1 MDTRDLLEEAL
12 QKAINDLKN
21 AKPGTEEYS
30 SIEKTV
36 KELYSVLIESD
47 KSSTD
52 YNRYLLEE
60 QAKEDQANL
69 DKEKLEF
76 EKQKLEEDK
85 KMFKQNQV
93 SQMIKQGCEIT
104 GAAIGGITM
113 MSLVKALVDIEKTG
127 VPTSKVWQLIFRN
140 IRI

>member
-1 MDTRDLLEEAL
+1 MDNRNLLEEAL
-12 QKAINDLKN
+12 KKSFSDLES
-21 AKPGTEEYS
+21 AKPGTDEYS
-30 SIEKTV
+30 AIEKTI
-36 KELYSVLIESD
+36 KELYS
-47 KSSTD
+47 
-52 YNRYLLEE
+52 LLNDADRINEE
-60 QAKEDQANL
+60 VDRTEIDNKR
-69 DKEKLEF
+69 LEF
-76 EKQKLEEDK
+76 EKSKLEEDK

>member
-1 MDTRDLLEEAL
+1 MEIRNLLEEAL
-12 QKAINDLKN
+12 QKAINDLNN

-36 KELYSVLIESD
+36 KELYSVLNESD
-47 KSSTD
+47 KIGTD

-60 QAKEDQANL
+60 QAREAQAKMDN
-69 DKEKLEF
+69 DRLEF
-76 EKQKLEEDK
+76 EKKKLEEDK

-140 IRI
+140 IKL

>member
-1 MDTRDLLEEAL
+1 METRNLLEEAL
-12 QKAINDLKN
+12 QRAFGILAN
-21 AKPGTEEYS
+21 ARPGTDEFHEAERV
-30 SIEKTV
+30 I
-36 KELYSVLIESD
+36 KELYPMLNESD
-47 KSSTD
+47 RV
-52 YNRYLLEE
+52 YNDADRIELER
-60 QAKEDQANL
+60 QVKEAQANL
-69 DKEKLEF
+69 DNERLEF

-140 IRI
+140 IRF

>member
-1 MDTRDLLEEAL
+1 METRDLLEEAL
-12 QKAINDLKN
+12 QKAIKDLKN

-36 KELYSVLIESD
+36 KELYSALIESD
-47 KSSTD
+47 KCSTD

-60 QAKEDQANL
+60 QAKEAQAKL
-69 DKEKLEF
+69 DNDRLEF
-76 EKQKLEEDK
+76 EKKKLEEDK

-140 IRI
+140 IRF

>member
-1 MDTRDLLEEAL
+1 METKDLLDEAL

-36 KELYSVLIESD
+36 KELFSALIEYD
-47 KSSTD
+47 KCSTD

-60 QAKEDQANL
+60 QAKEAQSKL
-69 DKEKLEF
+69 DNDRLEF
-76 EKQKLEEDK
+76 EKKKLEEDK

-140 IRI
+140 IRF